1 MRFNRE
7 KDNHELFIRTTT
19 AVRPNAPL
27 KLNANVV
34 GKFNVEHLLD
44 KVSKQLQESTAAAAK
59 QKTERKTIML
69 STPPVTTTTKSS
81 AAKRKTQTK
90 TTIAPTKVITV
101 TKNFSTQPTVPA
113 ASSSSTLPEDTVQQL
128 RQRLVHYLALGSG
141 TAADVLKNVGG
152 VEAEWDVKRKIS
164 ELLNEV
170 STRVHHWKAL
180 D

>member
-44 KVSKQLQESTAAAAK
+44 RVSKQLQESTAAAAK

-69 STPPVTTTTKSS
+69 STPPVTTTTKGGKKK
-81 AAKRKTQTK
+81 KR
-90 TTIAPTKVITV
+90 
-101 TKNFSTQPTVPA
+101 
-113 ASSSSTLPEDTVQQL
+113 
-128 RQRLVHYLALGSG
+128 R
-141 TAADVLKNVGG
+141 
-152 VEAEWDVKRKIS
+152 
-164 ELLNEV
+164 
-170 STRVHHWKAL
+170 
-180 D
+180 